1 MKFAFYGTACAGLAS
16 AGGTGI
22 KKGACF
28 GRALSPRGNVRA
40 LKTICMPQ
48 NGPPCCMEDR
58 RLTIQIELYGK
69 DGAKMARKPGIAVLA
84 AQAVSFVVE
93 DSASERG

>member
-1 MKFAFYGTACAGLAS
+1 
-16 AGGTGI
+16 
-22 KKGACF
+22 
-28 GRALSPRGNVRA
+28 
-40 LKTICMPQ
+40 
-48 NGPPCCMEDR
+48 MEDR